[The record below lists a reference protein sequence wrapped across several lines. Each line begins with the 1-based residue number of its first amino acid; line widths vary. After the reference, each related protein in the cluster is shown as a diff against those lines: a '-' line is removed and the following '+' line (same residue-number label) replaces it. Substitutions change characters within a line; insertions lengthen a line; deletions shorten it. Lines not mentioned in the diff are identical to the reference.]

1 MSGDCHL
8 LSMFY
13 SGQSISCHFYYF
25 FIING
30 LAELTGI
37 NTNIFVVRS
46 SAMVVLLSF
55 DLKVTFWKPNVDEKR
70 PRDVMDN
77 YFNVSGQS

>member
-13 SGQSISCHFYYF
+13 SGQSISCHFYYYF

-30 LAELTGI
+30 LAELTGM
-37 NTNIFVVRS
+37 NTNKVV
-46 SAMVVLLSF
+46 
-55 DLKVTFWKPNVDEKR
+55 
-70 PRDVMDN
+70 
-77 YFNVSGQS
+77 VSKQRNGGAPFL

>member
-1 MSGDCHL
+1 MTKTIRAETRLYLMWRCLTMSGDCHL

-30 LAELTGI
+30 LAELTGM
-37 NTNIFVVRS
+37 NTNKVV
-46 SAMVVLLSF
+46 
-55 DLKVTFWKPNVDEKR
+55 
-70 PRDVMDN
+70 
-77 YFNVSGQS
+77 VSKQRYGGAPFL

>member
-13 SGQSISCHFYYF
+13 SGQSVSCHFYYYF

-30 LAELTGI
+30 LAELTGM
-37 NTNIFVVRS
+37 NTNIV
-46 SAMVVLLSF
+46 
-55 DLKVTFWKPNVDEKR
+55 E
-70 PRDVMDN
+70 
-77 YFNVSGQS
+77 VSKQRYGGAPFL